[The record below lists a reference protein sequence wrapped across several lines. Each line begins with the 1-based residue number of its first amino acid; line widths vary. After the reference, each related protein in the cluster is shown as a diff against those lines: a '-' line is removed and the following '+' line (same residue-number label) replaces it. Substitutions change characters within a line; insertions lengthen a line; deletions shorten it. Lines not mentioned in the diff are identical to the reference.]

1 MKKLILLLLF
11 IPLLSFGQ
19 EEEITLKTKTGDIKG
34 SLLIP
39 SFSEKTAVVLIIAG
53 SGPTDRNGNNPMMT
67 NNSLKMLAKELQK
80 NGIASVRYDKRG
92 IGESKNSGLQEIDLR
107 FEDYVQDVEEWIKL
121 LKEDE
126 RFSNI
131 IVLGHSEG
139 SLIGMIASHKQ
150 EAKKFIS
157 VAGVGIPA
165 GDIIRKQLKGQPQF
179 VLDESL
185 KIIEK
190 LENGETVENV
200 SQMLY
205 SLFRPSVQPYMI
217 SWFKYD
223 PQKEIA
229 KLDIPI
235 LIVQGTTDIQVSV
248 SDANKLA
255 LANKNSQRQ
264 IIEGMNHIL
273 KESEIDRQKNIQTYS
288 IPDLPLKKELTQVI
302 VKFIEE

>member
-205 SLFRPSVQPYMI
+205 SLFRPAY
-217 SWFKYD
+217 
-223 PQKEIA
+223 
-229 KLDIPI
+229 
-235 LIVQGTTDIQVSV
+235 
-248 SDANKLA
+248 N
-255 LANKNSQRQ
+255 
-264 IIEGMNHIL
+264 
-273 KESEIDRQKNIQTYS
+273 
-288 IPDLPLKKELTQVI
+288 LT
-302 VKFIEE
+302 

>member
-1 MKKLILLLLF
+1 MKKLLLLLLF
-11 IPLLSFGQ
+11 IPLVSFGQ
-19 EEEITLKTKTGDIKG
+19 EEEITLETKTGDIKG

-39 SFSEKTAVVLIIAG
+39 SVSEKTAVVLIIAG

-107 FEDYVQDVEEWIKL
+107 FEDYVQDVEGWIKL
-121 LKEDE
+121 LKEDD

-157 VAGVGIPA
+157 IAGIGIPA

-205 SLFRPSVQPYMI
+205 SLFRPSVQPYII

-248 SDANKLA
+248 SDADKLA
-255 LANKNSQRQ
+255 LANKKSQKQ

-273 KESEIDRQKNIQTYS
+273 KEAEVDRQKNIQTYS
-288 IPDLPLKKELTQVI
+288 IPDLPLKKELMEVI

>member
-1 MKKLILLLLF
+1 MKKLILLFLF
-11 IPLLSFGQ
+11 IPLVSFGQ
-19 EEEITLKTKTGDIKG
+19 EEEIILETKTGDIKG

-107 FEDYVQDVEEWIKL
+107 FEDYVQDVEGWIKL

-165 GDIIRKQLKGQPQF
+165 GDILRKQLKGQPQF
-179 VLDESL
+179 ILDESL

-190 LENGETVENV
+190 LENGETVEKV

-217 SWFKYD
+217 SWFKYN
-223 PQKEIA
+223 PQIEIA
-229 KLDIPI
+229 KLNKPI
-235 LIVQGTTDIQVSV
+235 LIIQGTTDIQVSV
-248 SDANKLA
+248 SDADKLA
-255 LANKNSQRQ
+255 SANKKSQKQ

-273 KESEIDRQKNIQTYS
+273 KEAELDRQKNIQTYS
-288 IPDLPLKKELTQVI
+288 MPDLPLKKELIKFI